1 MMVLVAA
8 ITVLV
13 LSLTWNDHGIPIVT
27 LCDAAPLPYNKDFGT
42 ASVVY
47 SSGIAEKSVEVWKRL
62 FFMYR
67 HTDVT
72 ISLVVNLIDFRICL

>member
-1 MMVLVAA
+1 MSSQLMMVLVAA

-47 SSGIAEKSVEVWKRL
+47 STGIAEKIVEVRRIEL
-62 FFMYR
+62 
-67 HTDVT
+67 
-72 ISLVVNLIDFRICL
+72 LIKLIH